1 MKQVI
6 TIILT
11 TIFSH
16 SLFAQQIT
24 DETFNVQ
31 IISEDFEKKCNSF
44 NIGISQDNYF
54 ILDNGDLLLSR
65 NNNNS
70 TFKILAKDSY
80 VSDFILKTSFKIEP
94 SENENSS
101 IGVVLKSENNNAI
114 IFEINNKGEYRCIN
128 KSDGVEK
135 NLDNNTKN
143 YGWTRNKIINKID
156 KYNSLELRSEKNIF
170 EIYVNSKL
178 LTTYFIENKKDGV
191 CGIQIGSLTKSRVSY
206 FNLFAKKR
214 IKNENY
220 HSSNKSNEEINASN
234 NDSDLKELSLIKSHN
249 FNDSIKNYIVT
260 IEKTATLNNE
270 LTNLNLEQEKKIKS
284 LNKDLEIKESTIKE
298 NIKTN
303 KQLLKKNSA
312 LEKQI
317 KLEKSKNSD
326 HLENIDKIKKS
337 SNFTEKKIKEET
349 TLHEINNRDL
359 LNSNNSLTIN
369 LANLNSK
376 TKKLKDESSRL
387 ISKKN
392 NEIMILKDNLLSLKS
407 ELSTMKINKDNDE
420 VIFKQ
425 IQTNYNIL
433 KNQKETLETE
443 VASQKKIN
451 KKIKE
456 NNKFLKNL
464 FVLKDFELNGTK
476 TYDISKEKITT
487 NDNTDIKEVNQ
498 NKNFY
503 TVQIGTYLKEVSNS
517 KFNDIENLIKR
528 KTKNTF
534 IYYSGKF
541 KTNEEATSHMM
552 KLKSS
557 GYKNSFVLIQN
568 K

>member
-114 IFEINNKGEYRCIN
+114 IFEINSKGEYRCIN
-128 KSDGVEK
+128 KSDGEEK
-135 NLDNNTKN
+135 NLDNNSKN

-220 HSSNKSNEEINASN
+220 LSSYRTFEEINASN
-234 NDSDLKELSLIKSHN
+234 NDSDLKKLSLIKSHN

-260 IEKTATLNNE
+260 IEKTTTLNNE
-270 LTNLNLEQEKKIKS
+270 LTNLNLEQEKKIKL
-284 LNKDLEIKESTIKE
+284 LNKNLEIKESTIKE

-303 KQLLKKNSA
+303 KQLLKKNTA

-317 KLEKSKNSD
+317 KLEKSKNSNF
-326 HLENIDKIKKS
+326 LENKDKIKKS
-337 SNFTEKKIKEET
+337 SNFTEKEHKE
-349 TLHEINNRDL
+349 N
-359 LNSNNSLTIN
+359 
-369 LANLNSK
+369 AMK
-376 TKKLKDESSRL
+376 V
-387 ISKKN
+387 KN
-392 NEIMILKDNLLSLKS
+392 NEIMTLKDNLLSLKN
-407 ELSTMKINKDNDE
+407 ELSTMKINRDNDE

-425 IQTNYNIL
+425 TQTNFDIL

-443 VASQKKIN
+443 VSSQKKIN

-476 TYDISKEKITT
+476 TYDISKENITT
-487 NDNTDIKEVNQ
+487 NYNADIKEVNQ

-517 KFNDIENLIKR
+517 KFNNIENLIKQ

-541 KTNEEATSHMM
+541 KTNEEATSHMK
-552 KLKSS
+552 KLISS